1 MCSCEHDTVSG
12 SKIVGWDVGKALF
25 NPKTSILIQK
35 CDPYT
40 GNLNSEMSGDSKNAF
55 QHCGDRLAHTKS
67 VVCMGL
73 MIYTGPTRAIYD
85 SCL

>member
-1 MCSCEHDTVSG
+1 MSG

-40 GNLNSEMSGDSKNAF
+40 GNLNSEMSGDSENAF

-67 VVCMGL
+67 DGMHGL
-73 MIYTGPTRAIYD
+73 DDLHGTN
-85 SCL
+85 